1 MTKYILIGTGEHARV
16 LADAMRAC
24 GLPLSAVASPDAAVL
39 SGPLSGL
46 PYLASDE
53 EVLAMGLNGVLLVN
67 GIGSIARPHARRAA
81 YEKFR
86 SAGFHFASV
95 VHPSAVIASHVEIE
109 SGAQIMAGA
118 VVQTGARIGVD
129 ALLNTGALVDHDCRI
144 GEHVHIAPGACLSGN
159 VSVGGSSHIGIGASV
174 IQGKTIGVGVIVAA
188 GAVVISDIP
197 DGVTVAGVPAR
208 SIRRCT

>member
-24 GLPLSAVASPDAAVL
+24 GLALSAVASPDVPVPGGL
-39 SGPLSGL
+39 LSGL
-46 PYLASDE
+46 PHLASDE
-53 EVLAMGLNGVLLVN
+53 EVLAIGPDGILLVN
-67 GIGSIARPHARRAA
+67 GIGSIARPHKRRAA

-86 SAGFHFASV
+86 SAGFRFASV
-95 VHPSAVIASHVEIE
+95 VHPSAVIASYVEIE

-118 VVQTGARIGVD
+118 VVQTGARIGGD

-159 VSVGGSSHIGIGASV
+159 VSVGNSSHIGIGASV
-174 IQGKTIGVGVIVAA
+174 IQGKTIGADVIVAA

-197 DGVTVAGVPAR
+197 DGATVAGVPAR
-208 SIRRCT
+208 AIQRCA